1 MKIALLLLFISC
13 AALHA
18 QRDFLTADEADQ
30 IREAQDPNDRLNLYT
45 VFARQRL
52 DQVESLIKEKKPGRS
67 SFVHDLLEE
76 YNHIIDAI
84 DTVADDALERKLAIA
99 EGMKSVASAEKGFL
113 PSLEAIR
120 DGKPEDLNRYD
131 FVLTQA
137 IDATRD
143 SLDASGQDLGKRSEE
158 VAERE
163 RREKKERQAMMQP
176 KDREADKAAQ
186 TKAANQEIN
195 KRKKPTLLKKGET
208 VKQ

>member
-45 VFARQRL
+45 VFERQRL
-52 DQVESLIKEKKPGRS
+52 DQVENLIKEKKPGRS

-99 EGMKSVASAEKGFL
+99 EGMKSVASAEK
-113 PSLEAIR
+113 
-120 DGKPEDLNRYD
+120 
-131 FVLTQA
+131 
-137 IDATRD
+137 
-143 SLDASGQDLGKRSEE
+143 
-158 VAERE
+158 
-163 RREKKERQAMMQP
+163 
-176 KDREADKAAQ
+176 
-186 TKAANQEIN
+186 
-195 KRKKPTLLKKGET
+195 
-208 VKQ
+208 